1 MEVVTLDGY
10 TENEKVAIAR
20 DHLWPRQLERAGMTA
35 DEVRIDDDALALI
48 AAEHTRE
55 AGVRQLERALAR
67 ILRKVAV
74 QATTGEVRV
83 TKSDLR
89 QYLGRPRFIPETAER
104 TAVPGVATG
113 LAVTGAGG
121 DVLFIEAT
129 AMPGEAGL
137 TLTGQLGDVMKES
150 AQIALSYLRSHGE
163 RLGID
168 PAGLEGKR
176 IHLHV
181 PAGAVPKDGPSAGI
195 TMVTALAS
203 LASGRP
209 VQPELGMTGE
219 VTLAGRVLPIGGV
232 KQKLLAA
239 HRAGLTEVIIPAR
252 NEPDLDDLPEEVRA
266 GLTIHTLS
274 DVADVLAVAL
284 REGAARPLAAVA

>member
-1 MEVVTLDGY
+1 VVASIQ
-10 TENEKVAIAR
+10 V
-20 DHLWPRQLERAGMTA
+20 TA
-35 DEVRIDDDALALI
+35 
-48 AAEHTRE
+48 
-55 AGVRQLERALAR
+55 
-67 ILRKVAV
+67 
-74 QATTGEVRV
+74 
-83 TKSDLR
+83 SDLR
-89 QYLGRPRFIPETAER
+89 RYLGRPRFEPESAER

-129 AMPGEAGL
+129 SMASEPGL

-150 AQIALSYLRSHGE
+150 AQIALSYLRSHGSA
-163 RLGID
+163 LGID
-168 PAGLEGKR
+168 MSTVAGR
-176 IHLHV
+176 RVHLHV

-209 VQPELGMTGE
+209 VNPAVGMTGE

-252 NEPDLDDLPEEVRA
+252 NEPDLDDVPAEVRA
-266 GLTIHTLS
+266 GLTIHPVS
-274 DVADVLAVAL
+274 DVADVLALAL
-284 REGAARPLAAVA
+284 RPADTPADLAVAA